1 MITLKSLFGFQANHK
16 QQVLFLMLV
25 ISIVYF
31 FNFYV
36 NDIWTPNESF
46 YAESVREMFESGG
59 FLEISYNYEPR
70 YNKPPLTYWVMAL
83 SSAIFGIN
91 EFALRL
97 PILLMGLGSI
107 WFTYLIGKLL
117 YGKKGGLYALVM
129 MAFSLQLVSVKQ
141 YSSPEMPLTF
151 FFTLTMYWFLKGYQR
166 ERFRY
171 ILFSYFALGLAVLTK
186 GYPYIIVVGSIMG
199 LYTLWDKWNKWGQLW
214 GKIKLFKLHLGIPI
228 ILILGLSWVIF
239 MYLKDGQEFWTV
251 YKRETFD
258 RAFTRESNGLRPF
271 FYWGVISWTI
281 IPYSL
286 SFFYAL
292 GYWII
297 NWKKMRQVS
306 FQMSWFLV
314 MLIIFTMAKGKIPT
328 YFIQAHPALILLIVP
343 LLIDFKPKST
353 LKKLW
358 DFSFGFIP
366 LILTGASFYMICLLK
381 LNWVLY
387 LFALASLVLYILW
400 IKNPKTPENN
410 LMLPFWS
417 MGIFIFIFASY
428 FPKMETFRP
437 YDEVGQII
445 NQNQYI
451 NKATPIFI
459 ENTLIHNIPFYA
471 KRKAIRD
478 ANANII
484 NNTERETLALVKAIN
499 LSDYDGFSTLWT
511 GRIYDF
517 PSESQ
522 FFKFVMACIKAESGD
537 FSKFATYNLIYR
549 NKKMN

>member
-445 NQNQYI
+445 NQNQSI